1 MLKSPTGPL
10 QILAS
15 AFLLFAAIAI
25 LATAW
30 GFQLSGAEPCELC
43 YAERI
48 PYYAGMPL
56 ALIALVSAAR
66 DWSPLITR
74 GALILFGLLMVYGTG
89 LSIYHVGVEWE
100 WWQGPTA
107 CSGDALSGP
116 TSATDL
122 LGQMQMAKVVS
133 CKEVTVWIFGLSL
146 ATWNVVS
153 CFGLALVALVAGFIR
168 RRAIVE

>member
-10 QILAS
+10 QTLAA
-15 AFLLFAAIAI
+15 AFLLVAAIAI

-30 GFQLSGAEPCELC
+30 GFQLSGYEPCELC

-48 PYYAGMPL
+48 PYYAGL
-56 ALIALVSAAR
+56 ALALVALVSAMR
-66 DWSPLITR
+66 DGPPLVTR
-74 GALILFGLLMVYGTG
+74 GALILFGLLMLYGTG

-122 LGQMQMAKVVS
+122 LGQLQQAKVVS
-133 CKEVTVWIFGLSL
+133 CKEVTVRIFGQSL
-146 ATWNVVS
+146 AFWNVVS
-153 CFGLALVALVAGFIR
+153 CFGLAVVALVAGFIR
-168 RRAIVE
+168 RRAILD